1 MGYSVIIPSN
11 AKVMK
16 ESGDFDVTHYQT
28 WFQDANDYH
37 KKTKLMSDH
46 FDEIARGDVTLILN
60 YEKRGI
66 ANYIGGNVLMEM
78 AVAFYLKKPI
88 VVLNDLPKDSAYLEE
103 LMGVNPIILNG
114 DISLLP
120 AKLKS

>member
-1 MGYSVIIPSN
+1 MKTITICSSAHFYRQVVDTEEQHIDMGYSVIIPSN
-11 AKVMK
+11 AKLMK

-78 AVAFYLKKPI
+78 AVAFY
-88 VVLNDLPKDSAYLEE
+88 
-103 LMGVNPIILNG
+103 
-114 DISLLP
+114 
-120 AKLKS
+120 

>member
-1 MGYSVIIPSN
+1 
-11 AKVMK
+11 
-16 ESGDFDVTHYQT
+16 
-28 WFQDANDYH
+28 
-37 KKTKLMSDH
+37 MSDH